1 MKKFLFSSFLFFG
14 TLAMANA
21 QVGKNTTMIGG
32 SIGFS
37 TSSGETE
44 VSLSDANVS
53 TIDGPN
59 ATVINANP
67 KIGYFFAENF
77 AAGLGIEYSYL
88 TTEEEGST
96 DRTSS
101 DFLAGPF
108 ARYYV
113 PLGGENFYFFVEG
126 SLGFGT
132 ASTTETPE
140 NGNEIEGSGS
150 LFGAGGGPGL
160 AVFVGD
166 QIALEGLLRYN
177 HVSTSTEFNDD
188 RVLDSSVNE
197 VDVLIGINWY
207 LNR

>member
-1 MKKFLFSSFLFFG
+1 
-14 TLAMANA
+14 
-21 QVGKNTTMIGG
+21 MIGG

-37 TSSGETE
+37 TSSGETD
-44 VSLSDANVS
+44 VDLSGTSTN

-67 KIGYFFAENF
+67 KLGYFFADNF

-88 TTEEEGST
+88 TTNEDNNE
-96 DRTSS
+96 DRTST

-113 PLGGENFYFFVEG
+113 PLGNQDFYFFVEG

-132 ASTTETPE
+132 TSTSETPE
-140 NGNEIEGSGS
+140 SGEEVEGSGS
-150 LFGAGGGPGL
+150 LFGGGGGPGL
-160 AVFVGD
+160 TVFVGD

-177 HVSTSTEFNDD
+177 YVRTETEFNDD
-188 RVLDSSVNE
+188 EVLTSKVNE